1 MAFIPTPNAIKLVLE
16 FTLSGQVVV
25 VTISLQKAAALTTAD
40 LTAAATAGKQW
51 WKTYL
56 KPLSG
61 PQLALTGATAY
72 DLTTASSPVVHVPE
86 SPPDP
91 GTNAA
96 ECLPANAAA
105 VISWRTANRGRSARG
120 RMYVPGLTEGGNS
133 NGINIAPTTQ
143 AAIAVAAANLAS
155 FFTPSLLNH
164 VVISRFLNGVAR
176 AQGLSQ
182 AVTANIVD
190 DLWDSQRRRL
200 GGRGI

>member
-16 FTLSGQVVV
+16 FTLSGQIVV
-25 VTISLQKAAALTTAD
+25 VTISLQKAAPVTTAD
-40 LTAAATAGKQW
+40 LTSAANAGITW
-51 WKTYL
+51 WNTYL
-56 KPLSG
+56 KALSG
-61 PQLALTGATAY
+61 PQLALSGATAT
-72 DLTTASSPVVHVPE
+72 DQTTETSPVVHVPV
-86 SPPDP
+86 SPPTP

-105 VISWRTANRGRSARG
+105 VISWRTANRGRSGRG

-143 AAIAVAAANLAS
+143 AAIATAAANLAS
-155 FFTPSLLNH
+155 FFAPALLTH
-164 VVISRFLNGVAR
+164 VIISRFHNKLPR
-176 AQGLSQ
+176 ASGLSQ
-182 AVTANIVD
+182 PVVSNVVD